1 MISRRWLVILS
12 LFSVLALAII
22 PGASGRENLYQ
33 NVTRL
38 RWAGPPGTEPGSYED
53 FIREHD
59 LLVVP
64 PLTIREVYR
73 TPAKTLDNHL
83 LIAVE
88 ESLYPLIATGLGG
101 YVSDLEDEGYTVT
114 VVLDTAFGGTPLE
127 FRDYL
132 SAVYDSVGLVGA
144 LLIGDLPV
152 PWHESTWDDGVYEN
166 YPCDYFFMD
175 LDGVWLDNDT
185 NGIYDLHSGDRLPEI
200 WVGRMVASPLSG
212 SEADYVNSLLAKIAS
227 YRDGTLAQPQRGLT
241 FIDDDWSYWETC
253 GMDSIYPS
261 GVKVSNDHQT
271 TVADTYAIEL
281 GTGYE
286 TIQVCAHSWPGGH
299 AFSSRPCDCASYAH
313 AYIESDSSRDC
324 QLQISGQDGFKVWL
338 NGSLILTDAN
348 GTQGYEVDLVSATLN
363 QGINSL
369 LVKVA
374 QDKSEYRFKARFT
387 DTAGNLIP
395 GLSYHLEDPGDP
407 DRHAPYIT
415 AWLTNG
421 FHPWSNFWT
430 ALMYNF
436 LGGEADI
443 DAYEGLV
450 SGGKTWTLWDIGSG
464 FLDFSTIYDDMDV
477 GAVYAFTHVYSDSAQ
492 SLTLWLGTY
501 SGAKIWLNGA
511 VVYYDNT
518 YHGFEPDAQE
528 VTLNL
533 VGGWNR
539 LLVKISVWYGAQ
551 LSGRIGYSQKLAAEG
566 LAYDPAPTTSDF
578 IHGWLM
584 NGYYKNQNPATR
596 LTQDYLG
603 GEASVQPGEGDSTGS
618 FLWKPG
624 YGSGNWFDLEEY
636 YSEDGGE
643 ISSSDIETI
652 DPDGFLYNLF
662 ACSAARY
669 TESNYIAGRY
679 AFADTYGLSTIGSTK
694 TGSMLYFE
702 GFYEELGNGQ
712 CVGKALQ
719 EWFRKQGQDGF
730 YNWEVCWY
738 YGLVLIGDPTLR
750 VNICSAPLAIDD
762 LTVDLAGSDIYL
774 KWTEPYGECGIA
786 HYVVYRSTSAGS
798 LGDSLVSTAD
808 TTHADMGAAGAVGS
822 NYFYTVKAVDNVGQK
837 SQESSQVGEFD
848 RNLSNMK

>member
-1 MISRRWLVILS
+1 MQNRWLWTVCFSFWMIFS
-12 LFSVLALAII
+12 LVPAVF
-22 PGASGRENLYQ
+22 GEENLYE

-38 RWAGPPGTEPGSYED
+38 RWAGPPGTEPGSYQD
-53 FIREHD
+53 FITENN
-59 LLVVP
+59 LFTAP
-64 PLTIREVYR
+64 PLTIRQIYR
-73 TPAKTLDNHL
+73 TQAKPLDNHV

-88 ESLYPLIATGLGG
+88 ESLYPLIEAGLGG
-101 YVSDLEDEGYTVT
+101 YVSDLEAEGYTVT
-114 VVLDTAFGGTPLE
+114 VVLDTAFGGTPME

-132 SAVYDSVGLVGA
+132 NSVYDSVGLVGA
-144 LLIGDLPV
+144 LLVGDLPV
-152 PWHESTWDDGVYEN
+152 PWHESTWDDGTYEN
-166 YPCDYFFMD
+166 YPCDYFYMD
-175 LDGVWLDNDT
+175 LNGDWLDNDT
-185 NGIYDLHSGDRLPEI
+185 NGIYDQHSGDRLPEI
-200 WVGRMVASPLSG
+200 WVGRMAASPLSG
-212 SEADYVNSLLAKIAS
+212 NEADYVNNLLAKIAS
-227 YRDGTLAQPQRGLT
+227 YRDGLLAQPQRGLT

-253 GMDSIYPS
+253 GMDSIYS
-261 GVKVSNDHQT
+261 SWVKVSNDHQT

-281 GTGYE
+281 EMGYE

-313 AYIESDSSRDC
+313 VYIESDSSRNC
-324 QLQISGQDGFKVWL
+324 QLRISGQDGFKVWL

-374 QDKSEYRFKARFT
+374 QDKGEYRLRARFT
-387 DTAGNLIP
+387 DTGGNPIRELT
-395 GLSYHLEDPGDP
+395 YHLEDPGDP

-421 FHPWSNFWT
+421 FHHWSNFWT
-430 ALMYNF
+430 ALMNDF

-450 SGGKTWTLWDIGSG
+450 SGGETWTLWDIGSG
-464 FLDFSTIYDDMDV
+464 FLDFSTIYTDMDV

-501 SGAKIWLNGA
+501 SGAKIWLNGE
-511 VVYYDNT
+511 VVYLNNT

-528 VTLNL
+528 VSLDL
-533 VGGWNR
+533 AAGWNR

-551 LSGRIGYSQKLAAEG
+551 LSGRIGYSQKLAVEG
-566 LAYDPAPTTSDF
+566 LAYDPVPKTPDY

-584 NGYYKNQNPATR
+584 NGYYKNRNAATR
-596 LTQDYLG
+596 LTEDYLG

-618 FLWKPG
+618 FVWSPG
-624 YGSGNWFDLEEY
+624 YGSGDWFDLEEY
-636 YSEDGGE
+636 FSKDGGE
-643 ISSSDIETI
+643 ILSGDIETI
-652 DPDGFLYNLF
+652 DPDGLLYNLF

-679 AFADTYGLSTIGSTK
+679 TFAGTYGLSTIGSTK

-702 GFYEELGNGQ
+702 DFYYELGDN
-712 CVGKALQ
+712 CSVGEALQ

-750 VNICSAPLAIDD
+750 VNTCYPPMAIDD
-762 LTVDLAGSDIYL
+762 LTLDLAESDICL
-774 KWTEPYGECGIA
+774 KWSEPYSECGVT
-786 HYVVYRSTSAGS
+786 HYVVYRSSSAGS

-808 TTHADMGAAGAVGS
+808 TTHADVGAAGDVGS
-822 NYFYTVKAVDNVGQK
+822 NYFYTVKAVDSVGQK
-837 SQESSQVGEFD
+837 SQGSSQVGEFD
-848 RNLSNMK
+848 RNLSDVK